1 MMMMPMS
8 LTAEVQLDAATGISQ
23 GSREFQEDAVIADC
37 AVGAELSLVV
47 LADGMGGHAAG
58 DVASKIAVTEV
69 FSELKLQSGNVQAL
83 AKGAPDILRGAVLA
97 ANECIGE
104 HVRTD
109 ASTSGMGTTLL
120 ALVLFGRQVFWVSVG
135 DSPLLLYR
143 DGELR
148 QINEDHSLAPQIDLM
163 VRAGQ
168 MSPEEGQGHPD
179 RNCLTSVVCGKE
191 IPRIDCPPRPI
202 EIADPDILIA
212 ATDGLL
218 GLGLAQIEE
227 IVRAHSTRTSGEIV
241 RALLDALSADADPD
255 QDNATIAVIRAGESR
270 PVRSWWPAGAGRD
283 ARTAVPASP
292 ARTLLAAL
300 VSPFRF
306 TFLPGLAPFRRKRLR

>member
-1 MMMMPMS
+1 MMMPMPLS
-8 LTAEVQLDAATGISQ
+8 PDVQLDAATGISQ
-23 GSREFQEDAVIADC
+23 GGREYQEDAVIADC
-37 AVGAELSLVV
+37 AMDAELSLVV

-83 AKGAPDILRGAVLA
+83 VNGAPDILRGAVLA

-109 ASTSGMGTTLL
+109 ASTRGMGTTLL

-148 QINEDHSLAPQIDLM
+148 QINEDHSLAPQIDVL

-168 MSPEEGQGHPD
+168 MSPEDGLRHPD

-191 IPRIDCPPRPI
+191 IPRLDCPASPV
-202 EIADPDILIA
+202 ELADSDILVA

-218 GLGLAQIEE
+218 GLGHARIEQILQS
-227 IVRAHSTRTSGEIV
+227 HSARDSGEIV
-241 RALLDALSADADPD
+241 RALLDALSEVGDPD
-255 QDNATIAVIRAGESR
+255 QDNATLAVLRVGEAR
-270 PVRSWWPAGAGRD
+270 PVRPWWPVGATTG
-283 ARTAVPASP
+283 AKAPIPASP

-300 VSPFRF
+300 VSPFRSA
-306 TFLPGLAPFRRKRLR
+306 LPVGMFSFRRDRLR